1 MDYDHTKLRWA
12 SGYELC
18 SEEVY
23 LYSVMQCCASN
34 IYLDADFVFWMVLEK
49 IALLMVM
56 VGLKMFMAGTPGLD
70 TIMDWFPATVN
81 SSASKSYV
89 RSKSEGS

>member
-1 MDYDHTKLRWA
+1 
-12 SGYELC
+12 
-18 SEEVY
+18 
-23 LYSVMQCCASN
+23 MQCCASN

-70 TIMDWFPATVN
+70 TIMDWFPATVTQ
-81 SSASKSYV
+81 
-89 RSKSEGS
+89 

>member
-1 MDYDHTKLRWA
+1 
-12 SGYELC
+12 
-18 SEEVY
+18 
-23 LYSVMQCCASN
+23 MQCCASN

-56 VGLKMFMAGTPGLD
+56 VGLKMLMAGTPGLD

-81 SSASKSYV
+81 SCTQPLE
-89 RSKSEGS
+89 EGSWVT